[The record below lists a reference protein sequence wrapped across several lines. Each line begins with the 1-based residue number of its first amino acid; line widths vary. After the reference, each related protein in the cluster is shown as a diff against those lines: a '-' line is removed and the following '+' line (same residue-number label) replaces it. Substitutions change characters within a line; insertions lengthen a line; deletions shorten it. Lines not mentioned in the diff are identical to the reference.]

1 MEKAYVDTVRLLL
14 EVAPVVFQEAP
25 FVIKGGTAINL
36 FLDDMPRLSV
46 DIDVVYSNRE
56 HSRDVALQSIS
67 TNLKKI
73 KSTLEQ
79 RGMQVALVSTS
90 ANDDIKLLVTRGEVL
105 VKIEVNHVFRGT
117 VLPVVDQRLRE
128 QARNSFA
135 TDLIVPAL
143 APAELYGSKLVAA
156 LDRQHP
162 RDFFDVG
169 RMYQAGGL
177 TPEIVECFVSY
188 LAGHNRPIH
197 EVLFSND
204 QDIKAAFENEFDGM
218 TREPITL
225 NELVEVRRKLRAEL
239 PSAITLNQKKFLIS
253 LASAEPDWSLMK
265 CRHLAELPAIRW
277 KLQNLDK
284 LKKFNPSKFAQ
295 QADELRA
302 RWSV

>member
-1 MEKAYVDTVRLLL
+1 
-14 EVAPVVFQEAP
+14 
-25 FVIKGGTAINL
+25 
-36 FLDDMPRLSV
+36 
-46 DIDVVYSNRE
+46 
-56 HSRDVALQSIS
+56 
-67 TNLKKI
+67 
-73 KSTLEQ
+73 
-79 RGMQVALVSTS
+79 MQVALVSTS